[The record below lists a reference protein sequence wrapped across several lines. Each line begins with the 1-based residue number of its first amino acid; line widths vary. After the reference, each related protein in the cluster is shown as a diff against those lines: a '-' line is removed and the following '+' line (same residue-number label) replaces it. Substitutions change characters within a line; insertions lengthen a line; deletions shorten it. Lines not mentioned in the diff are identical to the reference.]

1 MGQSGIKKWKSV
13 WTERKV
19 VFITG
24 DGSRFNCNHPL
35 FDNISESEIVLS
47 SATHA
52 IKDIP
57 RLLGELSK
65 KDKDVLFLISLGPAA
80 TILAYELTLLG
91 YQAIDIGH
99 ITSCYDAV
107 YNGDPSPEKLPLINK
122 ALTL

>member
-1 MGQSGIKKWKSV
+1 MKQVGIDKWKSV
-13 WTERKV
+13 WNERKI
-19 VFITG
+19 VFVTG
-24 DGSRFNCNHPL
+24 EGSRFNFKHIL
-35 FDNISESEIVLS
+35 FDNIAESEVVLS

-52 IKDIP
+52 IRDIP

-107 YNGDPSPEKLPLINK
+107 FHGAPSPEKLPLK
-122 ALTL
+122 QKKDS